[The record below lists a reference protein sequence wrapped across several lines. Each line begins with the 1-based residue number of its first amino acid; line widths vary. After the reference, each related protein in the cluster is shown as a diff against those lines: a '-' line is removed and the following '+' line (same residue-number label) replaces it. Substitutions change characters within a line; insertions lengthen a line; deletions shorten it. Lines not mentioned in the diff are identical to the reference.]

1 MEWGWEAGSLV
12 GEGRRWRSVLG
23 PGTKM
28 GGWLGFVK
36 ALEYPPLFWDFR
48 KEMLSCVTSERAEPG
63 LWGDGRTGSGFIR
76 LC

>member
-1 MEWGWEAGSLV
+1 M
-12 GEGRRWRSVLG
+12 LG

-28 GGWLGFVK
+28 GGWLGFIK
-36 ALEYPPLFWDFR
+36 YPPLFWDFR
-48 KEMLSCVTSERAEPG
+48 REMFSHVASERAEPG